1 MKHRITRTLAGLL
14 ALVMLAGT
22 VSCGNSESDD
32 PSKDGQ
38 TVIGTEGEDTELKPE
53 LPDVTYDDEEF
64 RILTDDIHYKYL
76 VSEKTDGELVND
88 AIVEANLSVT
98 EKFKVKF
105 ERINGTPQTYIQA
118 GDDAYDVA
126 YLHDTETADTA
137 LRGWFLNVYD
147 MPYMDP
153 TAPWWPQFTVDSLT
167 INGKMFFY
175 SNYTGYLSMSQTRVC
190 FFNQRILDTYKMES
204 PYALVRDGS
213 WTVSKM
219 AEMSSSIYSDL
230 NGNGVKDQNDLFGYA
245 STFYPWGWL
254 EGFGIEVYQKESPTS
269 AEMTVTVDDRCYSL
283 IENLHNWWYTGSDGV
298 MVTLEGHGNPSI
310 SMFAEDR
317 VAFTLVTHLGD
328 QVKPAIEND
337 ISYGI
342 VPYPKVDANQEHY
355 YGACTDYLFTIPCT
369 VHETERVGVILEAM
383 AYAGYRYVRP
393 AYCEQTL
400 KTRFATDP
408 DCAEMLDLIF
418 DNRVISFSYLYS
430 TIQAD
435 LIAKTVQTMNVA
447 SFLRSQTR
455 AEQKY
460 LDKMILKVF
469 RDQ

>member
-1 MKHRITRTLAGLL
+1 MKHRITRALAGLL

-38 TVIGTEGEDTELKPE
+38 TAIGTDGEDTELKPE
-53 LPDVTYDDEEF
+53 LPDVTYDDEKF
-64 RILTDDIHYKYL
+64 RILTDDSHYEYL

-190 FFNQRILDTYKMES
+190 FFNQRILDT
-204 PYALVRDGS
+204 
-213 WTVSKM
+213 
-219 AEMSSSIYSDL
+219 
-230 NGNGVKDQNDLFGYA
+230 
-245 STFYPWGWL
+245 
-254 EGFGIEVYQKESPTS
+254 
-269 AEMTVTVDDRCYSL
+269 
-283 IENLHNWWYTGSDGV
+283 
-298 MVTLEGHGNPSI
+298 
-310 SMFAEDR
+310 
-317 VAFTLVTHLGD
+317 
-328 QVKPAIEND
+328 
-337 ISYGI
+337 
-342 VPYPKVDANQEHY
+342 
-355 YGACTDYLFTIPCT
+355 
-369 VHETERVGVILEAM
+369 
-383 AYAGYRYVRP
+383 
-393 AYCEQTL
+393 
-400 KTRFATDP
+400 
-408 DCAEMLDLIF
+408 
-418 DNRVISFSYLYS
+418 
-430 TIQAD
+430 
-435 LIAKTVQTMNVA
+435 
-447 SFLRSQTR
+447 
-455 AEQKY
+455 
-460 LDKMILKVF
+460 
-469 RDQ
+469 